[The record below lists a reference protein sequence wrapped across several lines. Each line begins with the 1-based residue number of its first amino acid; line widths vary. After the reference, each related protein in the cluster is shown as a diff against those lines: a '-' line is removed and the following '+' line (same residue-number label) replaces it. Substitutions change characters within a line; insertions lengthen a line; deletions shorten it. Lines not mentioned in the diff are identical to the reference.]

1 MPKPT
6 SHTGALLA
14 PWVSAMR
21 GFKAYLQLEKNLS
34 EHSVDAYIR
43 DVRKLALWCSSENK
57 KPEQVVLD
65 DVTAMLARFVDLG
78 LGKRTQSRWVSGVRA
93 FFEYTQME
101 RITPGNPVELLQTPR
116 LDRTLPDVL
125 SIAQIDAMLAA
136 IDRSKP
142 LGQRDRAMLEVMYS
156 SGLRVSELV
165 GLQISQL
172 HLEEDFIRVL
182 GKGNKERLV
191 PIGTSAKNQLRIYLD
206 EVRVHQ
212 APIVE
217 HSDTVF
223 LNYRGGGMSRVSV
236 FNLVKRL
243 AGAAGITQKVSP
255 HTFRHSFATHLV
267 DAGADLRAVQEM
279 LGHASI
285 TTTEIYTHLDRSYLR
300 SEILSHHPRNRGN

>member
-1 MPKPT
+1 
-6 SHTGALLA
+6 
-14 PWVSAMR
+14 MR

-34 EHSVDAYIR
+34 DHSVDAYLR
-43 DVRKLALWCSSENK
+43 DVRKLALWCSAEGK
-57 KPEQVVLD
+57 KPEGVALE
-65 DVTAMLARFVDLG
+65 DVTAMLVLFVEWG

-93 FFEYTQME
+93 FFEYTQVE
-101 RITPGNPVELLQTPR
+101 QITPGNPVELLQTPR
-116 LDRTLPDVL
+116 LDRTLPTVL
-125 SIAQIDAMLAA
+125 SIRQIDAMLAA

-156 SGLRVSELV
+156 SGLRVSELT
-165 GLQISQL
+165 GLHISRL
-172 HLEEDFIRVL
+172 HLEEDFLRVV

-191 PIGTSAKNQLRIYLD
+191 PIGASASKQLRIYLD

-212 APIVE
+212 APSAAHV
-217 HSDTVF
+217 DTVF

-243 AGAAGITQKVSP
+243 AAEVGIEQRVSP

-300 SEILSHHPRNRGN
+300 SEILSHHPRNR